1 MEQNIKQANI
11 ATNIAYIMA
20 DISESA
26 LLDLD
31 KACKNADKML
41 RHEERRNFNAAIAA
55 LKRLK
60 QPVKDCPEC
69 VQEDFGDDSD
79 CIYQVIKLLI
89 DRCGDDNGKLFQ
101 FYNYIKSFPSKMG
114 MDLADGE
121 RIAFGIKSIKK

>member
-1 MEQNIKQANI
+1 MEQKIKQANI

-31 KACKNADKML
+31 KACKNANKQLM
-41 RHEERRNFNAAIAA
+41 HEERRNFNTAIAA

-69 VQEDFGDDSD
+69 VQEDFGDDAD
-79 CIYQVIKLLI
+79 CIYQVIKLLV
-89 DRCGDDNGKLFQ
+89 DRCGDDKGVKLFQ
-101 FYNYIKSFPSKMG
+101 FYNYIKSFPSQLG

-121 RIAFGIKSIKK
+121 RIAFGIK

>member
-1 MEQNIKQANI
+1 MEQKIKQANI
-11 ATNIAYIMA
+11 ATNIAYI
-20 DISESA
+20 ISDVMESA

-31 KACKNADKML
+31 KSCKNANKQLM
-41 RHEERRNFNAAIAA
+41 HEERRNFNTAIAA

-69 VQEDFGDDSD
+69 VQEDFGDDAD

-89 DRCGDDNGKLFQ
+89 DRSGDDKGVKLFQ
-101 FYNYIKSFPSKMG
+101 FYNYIKSFPSQLG

-121 RIAFGIKSIKK
+121 RIAFGIK